1 MEKKIEFEKEMKRL
15 EEIIAKISSNNDDLD
30 ESLSLYNEGKEIV
43 ARLNKAIEEAKE
55 KIDKIID

>member
-1 MEKKIEFEKEMKRL
+1 MENKIEFEKEMKRL

-30 ESLSLYNEGKEIV
+30 ESLALYNEGKEIV
-43 ARLNKAIEEAKE
+43 SRLNKAIEEAKE

>member
-30 ESLSLYNEGKEIV
+30 ESLALYNEGKEIV